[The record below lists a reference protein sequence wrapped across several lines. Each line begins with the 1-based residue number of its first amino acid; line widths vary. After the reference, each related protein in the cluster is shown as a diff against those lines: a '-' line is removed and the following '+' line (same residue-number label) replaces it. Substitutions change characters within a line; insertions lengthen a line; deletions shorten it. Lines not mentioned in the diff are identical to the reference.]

1 MGRFTLIRNIA
12 AALTVFLV
20 VGTAVTEVLSE
31 TVSFSLFVGIPAG
44 IIAGAGVF
52 LYLHLKKDRSRN
64 PVTFPAG

>member
-52 LYLHLKKDRSRN
+52 LYLQKDRS
-64 PVTFPAG
+64 

>member
-1 MGRFTLIRNIA
+1 MGRFTRNIA
-12 AALTVFLV
+12 AALAAFLV

-52 LYLHLKKDRSRN
+52 LYLQKDRS
-64 PVTFPAG
+64 